1 VGTTLQG
8 LLLRMVAC
16 EASSLHAA
24 APAAVVAAFA
34 AVPATLAAATAAD
47 PCPCAEA
54 PCLGLLARAAG
65 ALAAIDGQGGE
76 TPPEEVKGGHGEG
89 LAAPSLAWLE
99 TLAGEPHQHPVT

>member
-1 VGTTLQG
+1 
-8 LLLRMVAC
+8 
-16 EASSLHAA
+16 
-24 APAAVVAAFA
+24 
-34 AVPATLAAATAAD
+34 
-47 PCPCAEA
+47 
-54 PCLGLLARAAG
+54 LGLLARAAG